1 MGARRWED
9 EAAQLVILANNGHQ
23 ELRKER
29 FSLAL
34 EDFMPNDQ
42 VAGVLREHSDTLLS
56 LGHLQASQAKA
67 SPEISHRLKDLHRG
81 LCQLAQAIQDQMCR
95 PRRQLSGVVEE
106 MIVGGICAG
115 RAPNE
120 EVQVGGL
127 TLESEAVQDKAR
139 RILWYN
145 WFFVGSLII
154 FVQTRLPPRGLG
166 IRSWASAKAVP
177 VVNAMVNRA
186 FDTHG
191 ASAFYL
197 YDAYSGNKFPGTL
210 ILPRYLS

>member
-23 ELRKER
+23 ELEKER

-67 SPEISHRLKDLHRG
+67 SPEISHRLKGLHRG
-81 LCQLAQAIQDQMCR
+81 LCQLAQAIQDKMCR
-95 PRRQLSGVVEE
+95 PRRQLSGLVEE
-106 MIVGGICAG
+106 IIVGGICAG

-120 EVQVGGL
+120 EVQMGGL

-145 WFFVGSLII
+145 WFFVSSLII